1 MDQGMTREEFDASNM
16 EAMEERLAI
25 CLDAGVPY
33 SQAVATA
40 RKEFNDR
47 LKYFLENA

>member
-1 MDQGMTREEFDASNM
+1 MSREEFDRSNR
-16 EAMEERLAI
+16 EAYLERVAI
-25 CLDAGVPY
+25 CLDSGIPY

-47 LKYFLENA
+47 LKYFLETT